1 MKTTLYAILVAALL
15 TGLAPG
21 QQAGGTAKT
30 PTKKAGTAAAP
41 KPEGLTVEGVIA
53 MGQAGLSED
62 IIIARLRKEDKAF
75 DLSSDEMIR
84 LKKANLGDAV
94 IKVMLDP
101 KAEVKPPAP
110 VAAPAPA
117 PAPVVV
123 QTQLVPGV
131 VNPSGATPTAGSAPS
146 GDPND
151 PMVPHDSGIY
161 LFAKDSNGSPK
172 MVVLERAAYQGA
184 KTGTAGL
191 MLTGGLKKAKTKAV
205 IAGPRASIRAE
216 ASPVFYFYFDDKAAG
231 LGKSYFGIANVSN
244 PNQFALVRLEVSKS
258 NRETV
263 IMEANVFG
271 SSSGTNEKSM
281 VGFKSERIRAGLYK
295 ITINNP
301 LQPGEYCF
309 LASAGA
315 LGAYGAGAA
324 GAADIFDFGI
334 NPNQ

>member
-1 MKTTLYAILVAALL
+1 MKMLYATLIAGLLLASAA
-15 TGLAPG
+15 A
-21 QQAGGTAKT
+21 QQTGGTTKA
-30 PTKKAGTAAAP
+30 PAKKAAPSTAP
-41 KPEGLTVEGVIA
+41 KPDGLTVDNVIA

-62 IIIARLRKEDKAF
+62 VILARLRKEDKTF
-75 DLSSDEMIR
+75 DLSTDDMIR
-84 LKKANLGDAV
+84 LKKANMSDGV

-101 KAEVKPPAP
+101 KAEVKPPVP
-110 VAAPAPA
+110 VAPPT

-131 VNPSGATPTAGSAPS
+131 VNPSGATPAAGSAAS
-146 GDPND
+146 GDLND

-161 LFAKDSNGSPK
+161 LFAKDAEGKPK
-172 MVVLERAAYQGA
+172 LMVLERAAYQGA

-244 PNQFALVRLEVSKS
+244 PNQFALIKLEVAKS

-263 IMEANVFG
+263 IMEMNVFG
-271 SSSGTNEKSM
+271 TSSGTNDKSM
-281 VGFKSERIRAGLYK
+281 IGIKSERIRAGLYK
-295 ITINNP
+295 VTVNNP
-301 LQPGEYCF
+301 LMPGEYCF

-324 GAADIFDFGI
+324 GAADIFDFGV
-334 NPNQ
+334 NQNQ